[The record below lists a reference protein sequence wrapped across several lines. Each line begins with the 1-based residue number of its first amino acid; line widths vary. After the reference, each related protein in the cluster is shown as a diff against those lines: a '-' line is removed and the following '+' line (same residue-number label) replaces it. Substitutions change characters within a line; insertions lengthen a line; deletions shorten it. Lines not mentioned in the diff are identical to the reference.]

1 MNPILKTLL
10 CASLPLQRRI
20 LRRRLRRRVLEH
32 LDGVPLLVLPDV
44 FHPTVFLSSA
54 LLVRTLAKRAPAGGD
69 ASRALDMGTG
79 SGVGAVFAARHGYRV
94 TAVDI
99 NPEAVRCARINALM
113 NHLDDCIEVREG
125 DLFTPVEGET
135 FDLVLFNPPFFRGT
149 PKDALD
155 RAWRA
160 TDVLE
165 RFAAG
170 LPAALTPEGRAL
182 IVLSSD
188 GDEAGLLTA
197 LQAVNMVTTPV
208 AQHDF
213 GNGILTVYAAHLPK

>member
-1 MNPILKTLL
+1 
-10 CASLPLQRRI
+10 
-20 LRRRLRRRVLEH
+20 
-32 LDGVPLLVLPDV
+32 V
-44 FHPTVFLSSA
+44 FNPTVFLSSA
-54 LLVRTLAKRAPAGGD
+54 LLVRTLAKF
-69 ASRALDMGTG
+69 ASPTAATGHALDLGTG

-99 NPEAVRCARINALM
+99 NPEAVRCARINTLL
-113 NHLDDCIEVREG
+113 NHLEERIEVREG
-125 DLFTPVEGET
+125 DLFAPVQGET
-135 FDLVLFNPPFFRGT
+135 FDLVLFNPPFFRGK
-149 PKDALD
+149 PKDNLD
-155 RAWRA
+155 KAWRA

-188 GDEAGLLTA
+188 GDECSLLQA
-197 LQAVNMVTTPV
+197 LQAENMVVTPV

-213 GNGILTVYAAHLPK
+213 GNGVMTVYLASLPK